1 MDTADLYLIYTFI
14 TARKQS
20 LRRLCFHVCLS
31 FHGGRAW
38 RGRGQG
44 AMRRRGHAW
53 VVGGV
58 HAKGGGVRGRRDGN
72 CSRWYASYWNAFLF
86 YLMSQLFT
94 HFEEHRFSTK
104 TKNGIFEKMS
114 RHTRFHWNMSKCWFR
129 YDTNFPFSNHRFAVF
144 VANIIRQVIS

>member
-31 FHGGRAW
+31 FHGGVHGGGVA
-38 RGRGQG
+38 RG
-44 AMRRRGHAW
+44 AC
-53 VVGGV
+53 VVGDMHGWWGV
-58 HAKGGGVRGRRDGN
+58 CMPRGAVRGRRDGN

-114 RHTRFHWNMSKCWFR
+114 RYTRFHWNMSKCWFR